1 MQRHTSFAV
10 DSEGDMASTTPL
22 LNSMSRSGTA
32 TFASMPRPDGSNF
45 PLYNSHRKKPRRWP
59 LALRFI
65 KGAIHADIAIPV
77 LLHSAF
83 AALVTYIDR
92 IREDHIGFDGNV
104 FMTQIQTSIR
114 NLTRSFLAGSHT
126 TGKKT
131 SDDERAHTERTVRVL
146 LAMMYAVKNHLRAEW
161 GATMSNLPF
170 LLPQTT
176 TELARHRRESTS
188 TQKPEYSELL
198 SAGTTSFE
206 DRGLGLLLQLS
217 VQIEGYIKRGTD
229 REWWHAPVAAQ
240 MTGQLNTLVSAYGSL
255 ETIHLT
261 GVPVAYLIHLR
272 QVLALF
278 GILLPFALAEE
289 MVWWSVPLCAVVMFT
304 LYGIEAIAEQLED
317 PFGMDKNDIKVD
329 AIVEDLRVETMVLLE
344 GWRRGSLAGSYR

>member
-1 MQRHTSFAV
+1 
-10 DSEGDMASTTPL
+10 
-22 LNSMSRSGTA
+22 
-32 TFASMPRPDGSNF
+32 MPRPRRHISTPTGSNF

-92 IREDHIGFDGNV
+92 IREDHIGLPSSIIPSLSIVVGLMLVFRNQTSYDRFWQGNV

-131 SDDERAHTERTVRVL
+131 SDDERADTERTVRVL

-161 GATMSNLPF
+161 GATMSNLLF
-170 LLPQTT
+170 LLPQST
-176 TELARHRRESTS
+176 TELSRHRRESTS
-188 TQKPEYSELL
+188 TQKLEYSELL

-278 GILLPFALAEE
+278 GILLPFALVEE
-289 MVWWSVPLCAVVMFT
+289 MIWFTLPLTAAVMFT

-344 GWRRGSLAGSYR
+344 EWRRGRLAGSYR